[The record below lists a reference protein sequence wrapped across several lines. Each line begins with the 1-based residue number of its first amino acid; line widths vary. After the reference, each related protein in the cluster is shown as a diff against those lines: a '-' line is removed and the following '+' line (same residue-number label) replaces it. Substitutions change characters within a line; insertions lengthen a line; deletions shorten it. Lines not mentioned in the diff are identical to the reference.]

1 MTIHHLSAVQ
11 VVAIVLVL
19 ISLRSAADRSNL
31 RKCRWIY
38 TMLDI
43 PVPTD
48 DSPSGP
54 LASPAGSPLKHA
66 SAEYI
71 FLACVYAVSG
81 LTTLS

>member
-1 MTIHHLSAVQ
+1 
-11 VVAIVLVL
+11 
-19 ISLRSAADRSNL
+19 
-31 RKCRWIY
+31 
-38 TMLDI
+38 MLDI